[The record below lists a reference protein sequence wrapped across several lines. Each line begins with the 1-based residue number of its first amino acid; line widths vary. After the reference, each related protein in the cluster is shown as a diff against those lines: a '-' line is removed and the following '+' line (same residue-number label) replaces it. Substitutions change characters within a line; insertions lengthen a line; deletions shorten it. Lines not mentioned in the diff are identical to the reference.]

1 MIYLYD
7 ENQNKISPISKTND
21 LNNIYILIDYDVRVN
36 LNKANSSRNFKNMNI
51 WEVLN
56 QEVSFKVFKNMKR
69 CRGGDGKYNSNIIIP
84 EIVILELKEKIGIFK
99 LLTLKNEVYI
109 LEEFFSNMSLKT
121 ENTIIFKSKNE
132 FKIFKQK
139 EMHKIDNI
147 YKFPKYKL
155 WQYNDDYEIIFL
167 KK

>member
-1 MIYLYD
+1 MIYAYN
-7 ENQNKISPISKTND
+7 ENQNKISPIRKTND
-21 LNNIYILIDYDVRVN
+21 LNNICILIDDESGIKP
-36 LNKANSSRNFKNMNI
+36 NKENSIRKSKNMNI

-56 QEVSFKVFKNMKR
+56 QEVSFKVFKNMKL
-69 CRGGDGKYNSNIIIP
+69 CRFLDEKYNSNITIP
-84 EIVILELKEKIGIFK
+84 EIVILELQEKIGIFK

-109 LEEFFSNMSLKT
+109 LEEFFSNMSL
-121 ENTIIFKSKNE
+121 ENENVVIFKSKNN

-139 EMHKIDNI
+139 EIRKIDNI

-155 WQYNDDYEIIFL
+155 WEYQDDYEIIFL